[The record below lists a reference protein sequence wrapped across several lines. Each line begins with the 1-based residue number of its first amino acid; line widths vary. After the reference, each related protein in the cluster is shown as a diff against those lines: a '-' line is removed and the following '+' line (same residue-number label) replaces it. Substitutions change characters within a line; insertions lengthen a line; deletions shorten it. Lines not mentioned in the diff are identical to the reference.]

1 MSWWILIL
9 LKHFSFEGE
18 INMEQSLKYYTQKTP
33 KLDNEIIYSVVII
46 CMTIMISVLVVTL
59 GSGVLGVGIL
69 FSHCPSVCLSLHFGY
84 IAGVI

>member
-1 MSWWILIL
+1 
-9 LKHFSFEGE
+9 
-18 INMEQSLKYYTQKTP
+18 MEQSLKYYTQKTP

-46 CMTIMISVLVVTL
+46 CMTIMISVLVVL

-69 FSHCPSVCLSLHFGY
+69 FSHCLSVCLSLHFGY